1 MQWSDFRDTAE
12 RLGQGATEGDWR
24 SGISRAY
31 YAVFHFFHQFLQSNG
46 LDIGRGGQ
54 SHFNLYSGLLNC
66 GFPQVA
72 AIASKIDGLRAH
84 RVWADYDLARP
95 VSKRAAQSTVRQSRI
110 IITDFQSLL
119 ASLPSGQIADGARKH
134 LEITGRIARRS

>member
-1 MQWSDFRDTAE
+1 MEWSDFRDTAE

-24 SGISRAY
+24 SAISRAY
-31 YAVFHFFHQFLQSNG
+31 YAVFHFFRQFLQSNG

-72 AIASKIDGLRAH
+72 AIASRIDGLRAH
-84 RVWADYDLARP
+84 RVWADYDLDRP
-95 VSKRAAQSTVRQSRI
+95 VSRRAARTTVRESRAL
-110 IITDFQSLL
+110 ITDFHKVLVT
-119 ASLPSGQIADGARKH
+119 LPSAQITDGARKH
-134 LEITGRIARRS
+134 LQSIGRIGPRP